1 MHTLNFNSL
10 LMFFKSDLSYYLYN
24 NADNNNIFSI
34 NNNNN
39 KNLFKRE
46 LYVCLSIE
54 FCRPCITL

>member
-1 MHTLNFNSL
+1 
-10 LMFFKSDLSYYLYN
+10 MFFKSDLSYYLICYN

-54 FCRPCITL
+54 FCRPCNKF